1 MTLEEDS
8 HFLTQIEHREK
19 LGDWGKKWNGGEA
32 RYPLSPR
39 LK

>member
-8 HFLTQIEHREK
+8 HSLTQIEHRGK
-19 LGDWGKKWNGGEA
+19 LEIGGRNGGEA
-32 RYPLSPR
+32 RYPLPHR